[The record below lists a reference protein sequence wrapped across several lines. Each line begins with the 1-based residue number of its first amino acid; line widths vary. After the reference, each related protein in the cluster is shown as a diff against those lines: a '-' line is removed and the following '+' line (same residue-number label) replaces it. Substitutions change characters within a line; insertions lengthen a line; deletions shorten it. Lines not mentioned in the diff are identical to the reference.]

1 MGVRLPIAPMA
12 ELCCSSGCPQVDS
25 NSAINSLINSTTYLY
40 PNHAM
45 IFSRRT
51 KRHPPVLAACMIL
64 ALLWLFNDK
73 VANHDHSFTNTEV
86 SSTASSKP
94 EFMDAKPQMED
105 KAVVIGKLSSEN
117 TSWVVELQK

>member
-1 MGVRLPIAPMA
+1 
-12 ELCCSSGCPQVDS
+12 
-25 NSAINSLINSTTYLY
+25 
-40 PNHAM
+40 M

-51 KRHPPVLAACMIL
+51 KPHPPVLAACMIL

-73 VANHDHSFTNTEV
+73 RVANQELPKHDHSYTNMEV
-86 SSTASSKP
+86 SSTTFPKP

-105 KAVVIGKLSSEN
+105 KVIVIGKLSSED